1 MKWSGGNITVR
12 IDDKEDT
19 YSPGAMEAEQYSD
32 GAFSLKVTDDQGK
45 YTVVVRM
52 NKEELKE
59 LMRELLK
66 TI

>member
-1 MKWSGGNITVR
+1 MKWSSGNITVR

-19 YSPGAMEAEQYSD
+19 YSLGAMEAEQYSD

-52 NKEELKE
+52 NKEDLIE